1 MIGAEREP
9 GLLNRNSGKA
19 MGLLMMGWVFA
30 FGLGLAGSGGPGSL
44 QYSHTVPGT
53 GRDVG

>member
-19 MGLLMMGWVFA
+19 MGLLMMGWVFG
-30 FGLGLAGSGGPGSL
+30 FGLGLAGSGEPGSL
-44 QYSHTVPGT
+44 QYPPYGT
-53 GRDVG
+53 GYG